1 MTAYQIIE
9 IVNGGENKA
18 EAVLNADLDM
28 EEFQTEFVPI
38 GNDRVQ
44 YGGKF
49 NGQGHT
55 IKNLNIRGKNNVG
68 FFGKVSTG
76 VEIQGLILDASCS
89 VTGAN
94 YVGGIVGYALTG
106 NVRIKKC
113 GLLILGES
121 LMMLITLVLRT
132 LRKI

>member
-1 MTAYQIIE
+1 MRNFVYNRVAWMDEMLSYGSIHQENGVYQINTPLDLCSFAE

-38 GNDRVQ
+38 GNDKVQ

-55 IKNLNIRGKNNVG
+55 IKNLNIKGKNNVG

-94 YVGGIVGYALTG
+94 
-106 NVRIKKC
+106 
-113 GLLILGES
+113 
-121 LMMLITLVLRT
+121 
-132 LRKI
+132 